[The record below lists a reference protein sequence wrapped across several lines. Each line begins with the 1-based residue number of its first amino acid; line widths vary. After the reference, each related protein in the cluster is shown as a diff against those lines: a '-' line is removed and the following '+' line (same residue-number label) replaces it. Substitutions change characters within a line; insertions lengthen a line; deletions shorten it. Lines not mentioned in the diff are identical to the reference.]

1 MPRGQYDREA
11 AAVRKAGETVA
22 PTVTENVIVRPTR
35 ADEVRQERRK
45 KPGTSGPSRIRL
57 SVDEKK
63 LDRNTYHYRFAND
76 KEGRVKQLMAE
87 DYDIA
92 PEEAKS
98 DTSSLGT
105 VNSTFAGKDDSGK
118 PYDAVLMRKRKDW
131 FDVDQKEKMR
141 PLDEQDE
148 AIRRNNPNHKGN
160 DLRGPA
166 VYTPG
171 TNTIERA

>member
-1 MPRGQYDREA
+1 MGRPKGSVNKPREFEDGGDVYTE
-11 AAVRKAGETVA
+11 VGVIKAK
-22 PTVTENVIVRPTR
+22 PTR

-45 KPGTSGPSRIRL
+45 QPGSGAKPRIRL

-76 KEGRVKQLMAE
+76 KEGRIQQLMAD

-92 PEEAKS
+92 PEGAKS
-98 DTSSLGT
+98 DSSSLGS
-105 VNSTFAGKDDSGK
+105 VNSAFAGKDDSGK

-131 FDVDQKEKMR
+131 FEADQKEKQK
-141 PLDEQDE
+141 PLDEMDE
-148 AIRRNNPNHKGN
+148 AIRRNNSNHQANTLKGP
-160 DLRGPA
+160 G
-166 VYTPG
+166 VYSPG